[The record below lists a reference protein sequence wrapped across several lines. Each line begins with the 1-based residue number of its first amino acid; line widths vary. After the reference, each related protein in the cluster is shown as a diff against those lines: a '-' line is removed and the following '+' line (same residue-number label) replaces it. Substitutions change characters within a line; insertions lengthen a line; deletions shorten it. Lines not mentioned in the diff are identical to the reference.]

1 MPTAGP
7 VEVNNHVHTTFSF
20 SPYTPTAAAERALA
34 AGLAAV
40 GIMDH
45 DSVGGAGELAEAG
58 RRLGIATTAGVELRV
73 SAAGTAL
80 AGRMINNPDSP
91 GLMYVMLHGI
101 PARRLA
107 EVSAFLE
114 PVRASRERRTERMTE
129 RLNALL
135 PDLGLPALDFAR
147 DVRAISRADAGGTIT
162 ERHLLFALA
171 GRILETA
178 GRGSRLP
185 AWIVDRLGLAVPVRL
200 AALLADP
207 VNPFLAYDLLGVLK
221 SGFIG
226 RIFLQP
232 DGRECVPVADAV
244 RLGVSVG
251 AIPCYGYLGDVGES
265 PTGDKKAERFEDAW
279 LDELAVE
286 VKRLGFRAIAYMPP
300 RNTPEQLARVRGL
313 CAAHGLMEVSGVDIN
328 SPRQSFNCPEVL
340 RPESV
345 HLVDA
350 TWALIA
356 HEKLQVRGDRFGL
369 FHRDNPLA
377 DRPLADRI
385 AAYASIGRRI
395 DPRNPSRIEGLLP
408 D

>member
-1 MPTAGP
+1 MPMARP
-7 VEVNNHVHTTFSF
+7 VEVNNHVHTTYSF
-20 SPYTPTAAAERALA
+20 SPYTPAAAAERALA

-73 SAAGTAL
+73 NAAGTAL

-114 PVRASRERRTERMTE
+114 PVRASRARRIARMTE

-135 PDLGLPALDFAR
+135 PGLGLAALDFAR
-147 DVRAISRADAGGTIT
+147 DVRAISRFDAGGTIT

-171 GRILETA
+171 QRILEAA
-178 GRGSRLP
+178 GRGPGLP
-185 AWIVDRLGLAVPVRL
+185 DWIGERLGLAVPARL
-200 AALLADP
+200 ASLLADP
-207 VNPFLAYDLLGVLK
+207 VSPYLAYDLLGVLK
-221 SGFIG
+221 SGFLG
-226 RIFLQP
+226 RIFQQP
-232 DGRECVPVADAV
+232 DDAECPPVTDVV

-251 AIPCYGYLGDVGES
+251 ALPCYGYLGDVGES

-279 LDELAVE
+279 LDELVIEA
-286 VKRLGFRAIAYMPP
+286 KRLGFRAIAYMPP
-300 RNTPEQLARVRGL
+300 RNTREQLMRVRGL
-313 CAAHGLMEVSGVDIN
+313 CTGHGLMEISGVDIN

-340 RPESV
+340 RPDFV

-356 HEKLQVRGDRFGL
+356 HEKLQALGDRYGL
-369 FHRDNPLA
+369 FHPDNPLA
-377 DRPLADRI
+377 DRPLDARI

-395 DPRNPSRIEGLLP
+395 DPRNPSRIEGLQP

>member
-1 MPTAGP
+1 MPIARP
-7 VEVNNHVHTTFSF
+7 VEVNNHVHTTYSF
-20 SPYTPTAAAERALA
+20 SPYTPAAAAERALA

-45 DSVGGAGELAEAG
+45 DSVGGAGEMADAG

-80 AGRMINNPDSP
+80 AGRTINNPDSP
-91 GLMYVMLHGI
+91 GLLYVMLHGI

-114 PVRASRERRTERMTE
+114 PIRASRERRTARMTE

-135 PDLGLPALDFAR
+135 PDLGLRPLDFAR

-178 GRGSRLP
+178 GRGPRLNE
-185 AWIVDRLGLAVPVRL
+185 WVRDRLGMAVPARL

-232 DGRECVPVADAV
+232 DGGECPPVADVV

-265 PTGDKKAERFEDAW
+265 PTGDKKAEHFEDAW

-300 RNTPEQLARVRGL
+300 RNTPEQLTRVRGL
-313 CAAHGLMEVSGVDIN
+313 CAVHGFMEISGVDIN

-340 RPESV
+340 RPDFV

-356 HEKLQVRGDRFGL
+356 HEKLQALGGRYGL
-369 FHRDNPLA
+369 FHPDNPLA
-377 DRPLADRI
+377 DRALAERI

-395 DPRNPSRIEGLLP
+395 DPRNPSRIEGLVP